1 MSDLVLLWV
10 ALALVLALDLTT
22 AVVSASFL
30 NLSLA
35 HLLAQRER
43 DQAAVGRALQLLR
56 FPKRLGAA
64 LDLAQSL
71 WRVLFL
77 ILGYLLLLRQGL
89 SAPWLVLG
97 LVLLGLLGLLWLE
110 WALRV
115 MALRQPE
122 AWALR
127 LVRPAQGLVLI
138 FTPLIALPL
147 ALAGAED
154 EAMQGAGELVADE
167 LKTLM
172 DAGQQQGL
180 LEQGESQMIRSI
192 FELRQTLAREIMV
205 PRIDMLA
212 LDVSTPV
219 SEVADTVLRTGHT
232 RIPVYQDTI
241 DNVLGLL
248 YAKDL
253 LRVWRE
259 GREDVALKDLL
270 RPAYFVPEA
279 KRVDE
284 LLAEMQRER
293 VHMALVVD
301 EYGGIAGLVTLEDIV
316 EEIVG
321 EIQDE
326 YDLAEEAPYLQL
338 ADDEYLFQGRV
349 DLDDFNEVVGTR
361 IIDEEADTLG
371 GFIYSQMGRVPASG
385 ESIQVGDLL
394 LTVEQ
399 VSGRRIRKVRVKRMT
414 AVSPQ
419 NGEVNAHVNG

>member
-1 MSDLVLLWV
+1 M
-10 ALALVLALDLTT
+10 ALALVVALDITI
-22 AVVSASFL
+22 AMVSASYQ

-35 HLLAQRER
+35 SLMTQRER
-43 DQAAVGRALQLLR
+43 DEVAVAQALHLLQIPQRLQAAY
-56 FPKRLGAA
+56 
-64 LDLAQSL
+64 DLAQSL
-71 WRVLFL
+71 GRALFL
-77 ILGYLLLLRQGL
+77 ILTYLLLLR
-89 SAPWLVLG
+89 SAQTSPWINLG
-97 LVLLGLLGLLWLE
+97 LALLGLLLLFWLE
-110 WALRV
+110 WTLRV
-115 MALRQPE
+115 RVMRHPE
-122 AWALR
+122 TWALR
-127 LVRPAQGLVLI
+127 LVGLARGLALI
-138 FTPLIALPL
+138 FTPLVALPL
-147 ALAGAED
+147 ALGGAE
-154 EAMQGAGELVADE
+154 EQAPSELVADE
-167 LKTLM
+167 LKNLM
-172 DAGQQQGL
+172 DAGQQQGI

-212 LDVSTPV
+212 LDVSTPLA
-219 SEVADTVLRTGHT
+219 EAADVVLKTGHT
-232 RIPVYQDTI
+232 RIPIYQETI

-259 GREDVALKDLL
+259 GKEEAALKDLL

-284 LLAEMQRER
+284 LLAEMQRQR

-326 YDLAEEAPYLQL
+326 YDLAEESPYLQL
-338 ADDEYLFQGRV
+338 TEDEYIFQGRV
-349 DLDDFNEVVGTR
+349 DLDDFNEVLGAQLV
-361 IIDEEADTLG
+361 DEEADTLG
-371 GFIYSQMGRVPASG
+371 GFIYSQMGRVPGAG

-399 VSGRRIRKVRVKRMT
+399 VSGRRIRKVRVKRIT
-414 AVSPQ
+414 TLSPED
-419 NGEVNAHVNG
+419 GEVNAHVNG